1 MAKQGKLQTT
11 AEYIAVRVVLAI
23 LAVLPLSWAMG
34 IGRGMARLAYILAG
48 RLRRT
53 GEINLKLAFPE
64 KSDAERKQLLLGC
77 FRNLGRVLGMF
88 AKISSSSPDDLRE
101 MFEISGL
108 EQLENVKAMNRGSI
122 RFTAHLGC
130 WELTSFGP
138 SLHGYPFSFLVRRL
152 DNPMIEQ
159 LVDGARTRF
168 GNQTVDKL
176 SAARGM
182 LKIIRTNGTIGLL
195 IDLNTLDAE
204 AIFVDFFGVPAST
217 TFVVA
222 KLALRTEAP
231 IVPIFAP
238 WDESKKKFTVQV
250 HPPLIPQPT
259 GDEEADIRA
268 LTTEL
273 SLLVENAIRR
283 NPDQWLWIH
292 RRWKTR
298 PPGEPAIY

>member
-23 LAVLPLSWAMG
+23 LGVLPLSWAMG
-34 IGRGMARLAYILAG
+34 IGRGMGRLAYLLAG

-64 KSDAERKQLLLGC
+64 KSDAERKELLLGC

-88 AKISSSSPDDLRE
+88 SKINSSSADDLRE
-101 MFEISGL
+101 MFDISGL
-108 EQLENVKAMNRGSI
+108 EHLENVRAMKRGSI

-138 SLHGYPFSFLVRRL
+138 SLHGHPFSFLVRRL

-159 LVDGARTRF
+159 LVDRARTRF
-168 GNQTVDKL
+168 GNKTVDKL

-182 LKIIRTNGTIGLL
+182 LKIIRSNGTIGLL
-195 IDLNTLDAE
+195 IDLNTLDSE
-204 AIFVDFFGVPAST
+204 AMFVNFFGVPAAT

-238 WDESKKKFTVQV
+238 WDESKRKFSVQV
-250 HPPLIPQPT
+250 QPPLIPKPT

-298 PPGEPAIY
+298 PPGEPGIY